1 MKHLITL
8 FTIFFNGALLA
19 QHNPVSFNISQSSD
33 TIIFDAVIEDGWHM
47 YAVHLPNPNEGPLPT
62 EFIIDSTE
70 HFNLVEP
77 VIEEEG
83 HTEMDDAFGI
93 EVKYFEKNVTF
104 KQPIKVLTQE
114 EFHIT
119 GTISYMVCNDQMC
132 IPFDVPLNYSF
143 LKD

>member
-1 MKHLITL
+1 MKQLAVFITL
-8 FTIFFNGALLA
+8 ILSVGLTA
-19 QHNPVSFNISQSSD
+19 QNNPVVFNISQSAD
-33 TIIFDAVIEDGWHM
+33 TIVFNAVIEGGWHL

-62 EFIIDSTE
+62 EINMDSSNDFTIS
-70 HFNLVEP
+70 EP

-93 EVKYFEKNVTF
+93 EVKYFEENAVF

-114 EFHIT
+114 DFNIT

-132 IPFDVPLNYSF
+132 IPFDIPINYSF